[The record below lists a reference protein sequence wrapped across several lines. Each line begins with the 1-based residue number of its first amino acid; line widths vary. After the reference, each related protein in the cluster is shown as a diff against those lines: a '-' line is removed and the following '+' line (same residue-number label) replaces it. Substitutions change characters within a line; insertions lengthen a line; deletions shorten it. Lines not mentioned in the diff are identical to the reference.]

1 MASGSKTATAVPS
14 LAAGGARGPRRWPW
28 LGLGVAA
35 VVACTGSPRPA
46 APPPAPTASEMEA
59 AEPAAAEP
67 PPPAVVEPR
76 TPAPRVVIEPAEPE
90 PDTQPTL
97 AEAAQRERERR
108 RLAGEPIAV
117 INDANLQ
124 DHAIGQLT
132 FIDDSSAPAAEE
144 SSGEGSPDD
153 GPDEQYWRDR
163 VRTIRQRWADV
174 AAEVPELEERA
185 AELRRRFYE
194 TDDAYYRDSRI
205 KPAWDRAIDLISQA
219 RAEAEAHRLELQD
232 ALEEGRRAGA
242 LPGWLREGVELE
254 PEPAEPEPDGHEPGE
269 PKIVEPVEGGGG
281 W

>member
-1 MASGSKTATAVPS
+1 
-14 LAAGGARGPRRWPW
+14 
-28 LGLGVAA
+28 
-35 VVACTGSPRPA
+35 
-46 APPPAPTASEMEA
+46 MEA

-132 FIDDSSAPAAEE
+132 FIDDSSVPAAEE

-219 RAEAEAHRLELQD
+219 RAEAEAHQLELQD

-281 W
+281 S